1 MSESTNGCALRPERG
16 RGLSAGH
23 VWCRRVPIELRTCT
37 RACRGVTR
45 ARRWFA
51 PGLLRPTAPGLAVC
65 RLYRL
70 RRAGPSGRAI
80 RRGVHRGDGP
90 TRLGDRGPPAA
101 PCRRSRAGADA
112 SPVTGHGRAGAR
124 PRWSPGRGGLV
135 ALFRLSVGRDA
146 RRRAGPRARR
156 RGDALRPRSRRRVVA
171 CSTPS
176 TARAAERGYD
186 RLALNVH
193 IRNPATRLYSRAQP
207 ERAAARDSLDGRRT
221 GARSALVFGAS
232 FGSPIARTTRWRAPL
247 LPCQPLVRFP
257 ENLPARR
264 VSHARRMGAASCATC
279 PGSFRVPSRQPGVAR
294 PRGRSWAAL
303 DAHRSRPSGAL
314 PTRGRVVAL
323 REVDGMARPPSRRP
337 ARPARA

>member
-156 RGDALRPRSRRRVVA
+156 RGDALRPRSRRR
-171 CSTPS
+171 S
-176 TARAAERGYD
+176 
-186 RLALNVH
+186 
-193 IRNPATRLYSRAQP
+193 
-207 ERAAARDSLDGRRT
+207 
-221 GARSALVFGAS
+221 
-232 FGSPIARTTRWRAPL
+232 
-247 LPCQPLVRFP
+247 
-257 ENLPARR
+257 LPARR
-264 VSHARRMGAASCATC
+264 PPLPALPSEATTGWPSTSTSATPPPGSIAARSPNARRPETASTAVEPAPDQLWFSGRRSVAPSRGRRDGVPRSCLVSRWCAFPKTC
-279 PGSFRVPSRQPGVAR
+279 PPGEYRTLVAW
-294 PRGRSWAAL
+294 G
-303 DAHRSRPSGAL
+303 
-314 PTRGRVVAL
+314 
-323 REVDGMARPPSRRP
+323 RP
-337 ARPARA
+337 AARRAQARSECHPVNLA